1 MSKGIKIY
9 AKTIIILGAAVFMIW
24 ALLFGGLGVMQ
35 NAYHP
40 ANIQPTTP
48 PVATPAPGTGAIPLS
63 LTLPFYMFNGTFISA
78 GAASPQAMLFVN
90 SVSPTNLVG
99 QSSAGAAITGA
110 VIPAASYYLLVA
122 PSTTGTYGTLDNLVA
137 GSATGVVVGSPTVV
151 TYQGNYWTQY
161 PVSFSNVG
169 QISTGVTA
177 AINLY
182 GYVAETAGT
191 TSLLNSTAIG
201 TSSYGY
207 ATTTSYFSGW
217 TGTNF
222 GQGYKIVRM
231 ELNMSATNATSYDSG
246 HWTLKSVTINM
257 GNGQSMTTSNINWM
271 GVSNAYIEVGNSNGA
286 TYLYGQSV
294 MPQYVSSALP
304 VLYGQSDSATGTL
317 TINFNWYG
325 EQPSGETL
333 VCSLKLVAMSPTGAF
348 TTSYSTLSV
357 S

>member
-1 MSKGIKIY
+1 MSKSKGGIKID
-9 AKTIIILGAAVFMIW
+9 AKTIIILGAAVFLIW
-24 ALLFGGLGVMQ
+24 IVLFGGLTTIQ
-35 NAYHP
+35 NAYNP
-40 ANIQPTTP
+40 ANIAGTK
-48 PVATPAPGTGAIPLS
+48 TPAPTTQPSTGAIPLS

-78 GAASPQAMLFVN
+78 GAACPQAMLFVN

-122 PSTTGTYGTLDNLVA
+122 PSTTGTYGFLDNLVA
-137 GSATGVVVGSPTVV
+137 GAATGVVVGSPTVV

-217 TGTNF
+217 ANNYF

-231 ELNMSATNATSYDSG
+231 ELNMSATNATSYDCWPLDTQISHHKHG
-246 HWTLKSVTINM
+246 QRTINDYQQHKLD
-257 GNGQSMTTSNINWM
+257 GRVKRLHRSRQQQRRNIPIR
-271 GVSNAYIEVGNSNGA
+271 SKRNATIRLIGTAS
-286 TYLYGQSV
+286 SV
-294 MPQYVSSALP
+294 RS
-304 VLYGQSDSATGTL
+304 
-317 TINFNWYG
+317 
-325 EQPSGETL
+325 
-333 VCSLKLVAMSPTGAF
+333 K
-348 TTSYSTLSV
+348 
-357 S
+357 